1 MSRVAKGGERSL
13 ETAAA
18 QQVKGDVLRAIGGP
32 RLPEAEAASAACL
45 ASRERA
51 LGPQHPD
58 TAIALLGE
66 PSLFSHTRD
75 CEGTLSLNH
84 SSKMA
89 QSCMR
94 PAAQGSLIG
103 QRQSCRACTS
113 RSMLFVCVQPS
124 VYALGICS
132 DQDYMQAWVR

>member
-18 QQVKGDVLRAIGGP
+18 QQVKGDVLKAIGGP
-32 RLPEAEAASAACL
+32 RLPEADAASTACL

-66 PSLFSHTRD
+66 
-75 CEGTLSLNH
+75 
-84 SSKMA
+84 
-89 QSCMR
+89 
-94 PAAQGSLIG
+94 
-103 QRQSCRACTS
+103 
-113 RSMLFVCVQPS
+113 
-124 VYALGICS
+124 
-132 DQDYMQAWVR
+132 